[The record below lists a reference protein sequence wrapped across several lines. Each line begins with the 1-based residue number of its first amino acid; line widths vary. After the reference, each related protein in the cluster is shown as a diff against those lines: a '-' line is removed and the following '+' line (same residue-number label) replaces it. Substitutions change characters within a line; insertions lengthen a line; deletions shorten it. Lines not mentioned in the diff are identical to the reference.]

1 MIKQL
6 LTQKGTYI
14 IYLNNII
21 GQGVD
26 GIIYHTIFNSNKNHG
41 VNSIKT
47 ATKIINKNIIGDI
60 DDFIKIHKISSNCFG
75 PYIYDIIIKGNEIY
89 IVMEL
94 MDYGLNDWIIENY
107 SEKKSWDYIKTKIV
121 NMILPIHLKMKNRK
135 VTVGDK
141 NVDNYMFKNGVLKK
155 IDFTMSTIKKKL
167 SYEDIKAYDY
177 VYLINLFSNK
187 MEKIL
192 LM

>member
-1 MIKQL
+1 MIEQL
-6 LTQKGTYI
+6 STGNGTYI

-26 GIIYHTIFNSNKNHG
+26 GIIYHTIFNFNKKRG
-41 VNSIKT
+41 IDSIKT
-47 ATKIINKNIIGDI
+47 ATKIIKKNIIEDV

-75 PYIYDIIIKGNEIY
+75 PYIYDIIIKENEIY

-94 MDYGLNDWIIENY
+94 MDYGLNDWIIKNY
-107 SEKKSWDYIKTKIV
+107 SEKKSWDYIKNKIV
-121 NMILPIHLKMKNRK
+121 NMILPIHSKMKNRK

-155 IDFTMSTIKKKL
+155 IDFTMSIIKIKL
-167 SYEDIKAYDY
+167 NNEDIKAYDY
-177 VYLINLFSNK
+177 VCMINPISNK
-187 MEKIL
+187 MEKISL
-192 LM
+192 T

>member
-1 MIKQL
+1 MIEQL
-6 LTQKGTYI
+6 STENGTYI

-26 GIIYHTIFNSNKNHG
+26 GIIYHTIFNPNKKYDID
-41 VNSIKT
+41 SIKT
-47 ATKIINKNIIGDI
+47 ATKIINKNIIEDI
-60 DDFIKIHKISSNCFG
+60 EDFIKIHKISSNCFG
-75 PYIYDIIIKGNEIY
+75 PYIHDIIIKKNKIY

-94 MDYGLNDWIIENY
+94 MDYGLNDWIMENY

-121 NMILPIHLKMKNRK
+121 NMILPIHSKMKKRK